1 MLDSFDAGLR
11 ALRNMTHTT
20 LIDIPSLTKL
30 VLRVA
35 FRMVQKVDMRN
46 ASLLEE
52 YDSLAKV
59 QEKTIVKDLVIRDRQ
74 GLEALTYYVEKV
86 TVVDECC
93 NESGITAI
101 DFTPCERLRELRV
114 GDECFK
120 NVNEL
125 KLVGLNALESVV
137 IGENSFTLH
146 KNGHSNDP
154 NHRFYLKNCPSLKA
168 VKMGRY
174 SFSDYSVIEIE
185 SVDALEAIAMGDLNE
200 WSYCFY
206 HASLELKSILLHS
219 K

>member
-1 MLDSFDAGLR
+1 MKGR
-11 ALRNMTHTT
+11 
-20 LIDIPSLTKL
+20 
-30 VLRVA
+30 
-35 FRMVQKVDMRN
+35 
-46 ASLLEE
+46 EE
-52 YDSLAKV
+52 DSLWNRRHEELKLEIHNEV
-59 QEKTIVKDLVIRDRQ
+59 EWNSLDEFVSEIVVSSN
-74 GLEALTYYVEKV
+74 
-86 TVVDECC
+86 CC
-93 NESGITAI
+93 NEAS
-101 DFTPCERLRELRV
+101 V
-114 GDECFK
+114 GVLYLSDMKNLKRIEIGDNCFEHVST
-120 NVNEL
+120 VNML
-125 KLVGLNALESVV
+125 GLNELESVV